1 MAAIILGSYMFRYP
15 LGGMNSWVLQYLL
28 GLKDLGHD
36 VYFVEKYGY
45 ADSCYDPE
53 KEVMSDDCSYG
64 LKLVSELLARIG
76 MEKKWCYVARN
87 DVYHGLS
94 RQRINEVFRSADL
107 FIDMGSHGSWQEESE
122 NAALK
127 VLIDGE
133 PGYTQMNLANKAQ
146 DGMPIPQYDRYFTNG
161 KNIGTPGNSVPP
173 LGLKWEHIY
182 SPVKTALF
190 PFSSPG
196 TAASYSTIMNWA
208 SHKTIEYNGKSY
220 GQKDIEFMKFLSLP
234 KLVKSPMSIAVSGKD
249 VPKMELKKNGW
260 TVNCG
265 KEATLTFYSFREYLR
280 NCRAEFSVCK
290 HVFVSN
296 NTGWFSDKSA
306 AYLASGRP
314 VVLQDTGFSK
324 HLPVGKGLFAINT
337 LHEAMEAIHEIESNY
352 HRHSLAARE
361 IACEYLE
368 ARIVMKNF
376 LNELGV

>member
-1 MAAIILGSYMFRYP
+1 
-15 LGGMNSWVLQYLL
+15 
-28 GLKDLGHD
+28 
-36 VYFVEKYGY
+36 
-45 ADSCYDPE
+45 
-53 KEVMSDDCSYG
+53 
-64 LKLVSELLARIG
+64 
-76 MEKKWCYVARN
+76 
-87 DVYHGLS
+87 
-94 RQRINEVFRSADL
+94 
-107 FIDMGSHGSWQEESE
+107 
-122 NAALK
+122 
-127 VLIDGE
+127 
-133 PGYTQMNLANKAQ
+133 MNLANKAQ

-161 KNIGTPGNSVPP
+161 KNIGTPGNSVPA

-196 TAASYSTIMNWA
+196 TAAAYSTIMNWA